1 MTDYAQE
8 QADELEA
15 LSSIFMDDLQ
25 EVTDSIPSGWSL
37 VGSAWRVVVGPQE
50 EEGEEMEYPLKVEIV
65 FAHTPTY
72 PDEPPLLK
80 ARGLQGISD
89 ADVSMLQ
96 GVLEEAVQDNLGMAM
111 IYTLVTTAQE
121 WVQEKASSVAVPS
134 HDPEAEEKRRREAEE
149 ARLAELR
156 AHGHPVT
163 PEAFAEWRAKFD
175 AEQALERSKLV
186 EGKAE
191 DKQNRPTGKQWFRQQ
206 EEQHLEVEEPELE
219 PDEEDGEDAREHWG
233 SSGEEE
239 DDLDYGDE
247 SDEDEEEL
255 LDELLASK
263 GS

>member
-1 MTDYAQE
+1 MAAQRAPD
-8 QADELEA
+8 QLWLLCWGA
-15 LSSIFMDDLQ
+15 LL
-25 EVTDSIPSGWSL
+25 
-37 VGSAWRVVVGPQE
+37 
-50 EEGEEMEYPLKVEIV
+50 
-65 FAHTPTY
+65 
-72 PDEPPLLK
+72 
-80 ARGLQGISD
+80 
-89 ADVSMLQ
+89 
-96 GVLEEAVQDNLGMAM
+96 
-111 IYTLVTTAQE
+111 
-121 WVQEKASSVAVPS
+121 QEKASSVAVPS

-206 EEQHLEVEEPELE
+206 EEQHLEVGPPAAAAPCTATKLGGSLHAGRWLWLTACPCCAWPQVEEPELE